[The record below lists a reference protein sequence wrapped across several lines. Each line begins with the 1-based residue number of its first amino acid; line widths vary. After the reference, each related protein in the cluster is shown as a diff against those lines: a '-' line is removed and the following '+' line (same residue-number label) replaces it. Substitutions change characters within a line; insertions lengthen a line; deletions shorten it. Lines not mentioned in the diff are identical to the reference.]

1 LPKMILWKRPY
12 RGYDVLIRAV
22 QVPQIYK
29 EKPLS
34 VVSAFFL
41 VFPYIDYGQKNR
53 ETRIH
58 WYLGV
63 LPLKM
68 PFF

>member
-1 LPKMILWKRPY
+1 MILWKRPY

-58 WYLGV
+58 
-63 LPLKM
+63 
-68 PFF
+68 